1 MSKLQLKKEL
11 AALDREQLTEMILD
25 AYSARKE
32 IKEYFNF
39 YLNPDPEKLSGK
51 YFDVISKELKR
62 TKRGGYSKARISF
75 IRKQLKEFAS
85 FQPGADHEA
94 HLMMKTIRLA
104 MAVEIVVN
112 FTDTLMKG
120 IATIMGEMI
129 EKAELAGESEKIV
142 GELAALLDN
151 QNAGSRYFRRYLRES
166 LARINEIGE
175 GDSKTSVSK
184 KLRRIFGR

>member
-1 MSKLQLKKEL
+1 M
-11 AALDREQLTEMILD
+11 
-25 AYSARKE
+25 
-32 IKEYFNF
+32 
-39 YLNPDPEKLSGK
+39 
-51 YFDVISKELKR
+51 
-62 TKRGGYSKARISF
+62 RGGYSIACISF